1 MGLRPRYGDQYLPRT
16 KNIGEIRMNK
26 RQTPQHNNRKP
37 LRLAGYD
44 YTKPGAYFVTV
55 CTQNRACI
63 LGEAFGDKIILS
75 NAGDLVEKNWQDL
88 TNRYPTVELDIF
100 VVMPNHIHGVLFL
113 SGKTKL
119 GQIMRAFKSLS
130 AIAIRSEGWAQQ
142 AAKGRAQQAAP
153 LRGVWQRGYYDHVV
167 RNEAALS
174 EIRKYVQ
181 NNPANWSQD
190 AENPHRSKPL

>member
-1 MGLRPRYGDQYLPRT
+1 MTNTSPRT

-153 LRGVWQRGYYDHVV
+153 LRGLLVG
-167 RNEAALS
+167 EALWVCRDGS
-174 EIRKYVQ
+174 GKQLPYGVTYR
-181 NNPANWSQD
+181 
-190 AENPHRSKPL
+190 RTF